1 MEVLAWA
8 AWLEQSALGVWM
20 RTSSVAYPLVN
31 VIHVFGLVLL
41 VGSMLLLDLR
51 LMGFV
56 RRFPAPDVSD
66 ILTPLAI
73 AGLLALIGSGVLL
86 FAADAGPLLDN
97 PLFPIKLLFIALG
110 IINALVFRA
119 VWRPR
124 MAQWDSR
131 PPLAGRLQAVA
142 SLLTWIVA
150 GTLGRLLAYV

>member
-1 MEVLAWA
+1 MDLLAWA
-8 AWLEQSALGVWM
+8 AWLEQSPLGVWM
-20 RTSSVAYPLVN
+20 RSSSVAYPFVN

-41 VGSMLLLDLR
+41 IGSMLLLDLR

-56 RRFPAPDVSD
+56 RRLPVADVSA
-66 ILTPLAI
+66 ILTPLSI
-73 AGLLALIGSGVLL
+73 AGLLALIGSGFLL

-110 IINALVFRA
+110 IINALAFRA
-119 VWRPR
+119 VWGPR
-124 MAQWDSR
+124 LALWAQR
-131 PPLAGRLQAVA
+131 PPLAGRIQAAV